1 MSTTESDE
9 LVAEMKAAAASL
21 VTAAAAA
28 ENGDFAAA
36 EIGLEDAMFRTQ
48 HLMAR
53 IQQVQLV
60 PRVDPRPSETGQG

>member
-1 MSTTESDE
+1 MSNAESVE

-53 IQQVQLV
+53 IQQVQLA
-60 PRVDPRPSETGQG
+60 PRVDPPRSETDQG

>member
-1 MSTTESDE
+1 MPNAESDE

-28 ENGDFAAA
+28 ENGDLAAA

-48 HLMAR
+48 YLMAR
-53 IQQVQLV
+53 IQQVQLA
-60 PRVDPRPSETGQG
+60 PRTQLRPSETDQG

>member
-1 MSTTESDE
+1 MSNAESEE

-28 ENGDFAAA
+28 ENGDLAAA

-53 IQQVQLV
+53 IQQVQLA
-60 PRVDPRPSETGQG
+60 PRTELRPRETDQG

>member
-1 MSTTESDE
+1 MSNPGSAE

-28 ENGDFAAA
+28 ENGDLAAA

-48 HLMAR
+48 SLMAR
-53 IQQVQLV
+53 IQQVQLA
-60 PRVDPRPSETGQG
+60 PHIDPRPSEMDQG